1 MYIYGENQ
9 ASRRAVRFGETKY
22 ILGGHES
29 CFRGMFKTHF
39 PG

>member
-1 MYIYGENQ
+1 M
-9 ASRRAVRFGETKY
+9 FGETKY

-29 CFRGMFKTHF
+29 CFCGMFRTDF